1 MVEYIEP
8 VAVTYWPFLLTGFII
23 GLAVTA
29 VCIGAMLIA
38 AKMYGMD
45 GRNLILAAIAPG
57 AVGICVGLASAQ
69 VTDVNAYD
77 EAKAKF
83 CEEVSAAYD
92 VDLTVSQGDWGGNA
106 CGYLAYPTKEPAS
119 AFHVYGD
126 ATVHRAT
133 DIGQFETLD
142 VSLVWQ
148 DGAFYLAT
156 PDGGSPAEY
165 TMLDAKVHPVDTA
178 R

>member
-1 MVEYIEP
+1 MVEYVEP
-8 VAVTYWPFLLTGFII
+8 VAVTYWPFILTGFII

-29 VCIGAMLIA
+29 VSIGAVLIA
-38 AKMYGMD
+38 AKMYGLN
-45 GRNLILAAIAPG
+45 GRHLILAAIAPG
-57 AVGICVGLASAQ
+57 ALGVCVGLALAL
-69 VTDVNAYD
+69 VTDVNSYN
-77 EAKAKF
+77 EAKAEF

-92 VDLTVSQGDWGGNA
+92 VDLTVLQGGWSDNA
-106 CGYLAYPTKEPAS
+106 CDYLAYPKKKPTN

-133 DIGQFETLD
+133 GIGQFETLD
-142 VSLVWQ
+142 VNLVGQ

-165 TMLDAKVHPVDTA
+165 TMLDTRVRPVDTA